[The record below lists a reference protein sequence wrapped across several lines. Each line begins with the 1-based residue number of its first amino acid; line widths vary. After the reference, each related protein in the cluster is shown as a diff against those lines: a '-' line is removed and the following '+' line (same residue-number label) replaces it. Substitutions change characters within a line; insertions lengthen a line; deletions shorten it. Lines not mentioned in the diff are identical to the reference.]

1 MMMKKF
7 NELYDT
13 DDLKNKFEIPHLR
26 GEMNVSKFRNIPLL
40 KDIDESTELAYE
52 RLAIEYPVL
61 SLFNVG
67 VKSIG
72 DGTNMIAI
80 SQKSVVPIDLG
91 NGQKSSYF
99 AQFSFYYSDDIYG
112 MCIILRD
119 LDEEDERYWEVHE
132 YQVDNIK
139 DFYSIFDSFM
149 QACVKLNIVSV
160 DKIFNPRRN

>member
-1 MMMKKF
+1 MIKKF
-7 NELYDT
+7 NELYDN

-26 GEMNVSKFRNIPLL
+26 GEMNVSKFKNITLL

-61 SLFNVG
+61 SLFN
-67 VKSIG
+67 IG
-72 DGTNMIAI
+72 TKNIGGSTNMVAI
-80 SQKSVVPIDLG
+80 SQKSVLPVDLG
-91 NGQKSSYF
+91 DGKFTYF

-112 MCIILRD
+112 ICIIMRD
-119 LDEEDERYWEVHE
+119 VDETDEKYWQVHE
-132 YQVDNIK
+132 YHVDDMK

-149 QACVKLNIVSV
+149 LACVKLNIVGK